1 MSEKKEIMAIPEK
14 REMTNENRHR
24 QFPVLT
30 TEKPVTV
37 FQQDNNPE
45 PRSSSS
51 YSMEF
56 EDDEDPEDML
66 VNTFSVLKL
75 ILHRVTKVNIV
86 K

>member
-14 REMTNENRHR
+14 REMTNENRQR

-37 FQQDNNPE
+37 FQQDNPE